1 MINEAESDGIG
12 NALVE
17 EWKKERS
24 AVFSAVENRRLVG
37 RFILYGHHLI

>member
-12 NALVE
+12 SALVE
-17 EWKKERS
+17 ERS
-24 AVFSAVENRRLVG
+24 AVLSAVENRRLVG